1 MNRKTKFI
9 VAICLVAEAF
19 TTIVLSLIYA
29 ERKKELSRALF
40 SVGLL
45 SGIGGAYLLYKE
57 YRESQDEQ
65 LVCDGEDWCSDDC
78 DLGDHDFFS
87 EANADDINFTIA
99 DEEGAPAEA

>member
-65 LVCDGEDWCSDDC
+65 LVSDGEDWCSDDC

>member
-57 YRESQDEQ
+57 YRESMDEQ

-78 DLGDHDFFS
+78 DLCDHDFFS
-87 EANADDINFTIA
+87 ETNADDINFTIA
-99 DEEGAPAEA
+99 DEDGAPADA